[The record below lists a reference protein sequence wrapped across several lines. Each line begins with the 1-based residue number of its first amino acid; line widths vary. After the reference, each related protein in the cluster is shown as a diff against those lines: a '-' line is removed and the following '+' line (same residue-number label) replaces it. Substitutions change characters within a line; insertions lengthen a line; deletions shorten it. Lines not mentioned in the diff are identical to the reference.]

1 MLALGDILRA
11 IFMDSPT
18 ALTAAAAEMGAL
30 AKEKLLSIPDY
41 AERQDLHA
49 ELNAVAYELLAP
61 PFELSHL
68 VLLSERDYVDQE
80 RRLVG
85 ELCTRYGITPPNAHE
100 NDFSAD
106 CGEFRLRWERHTEY
120 STYTIYRA
128 KPFEIPFAHPPV
140 TYVPQD
146 WLARL
151 PGELLV
157 ATHIAL
163 EDRARPKRS
172 LHELVTLFASGT
184 VIGSKVAGGA
194 ASVWSDNQIHADNF
208 GRILIHDDNL
218 RSRQVGRL
226 VQRLLEIE
234 TYRMLAMLPLPITRK
249 IIPQLA
255 RADQRLAELTANH
268 AQLNC
273 IEDEQRLLNELTQLA
288 AETERLSAL
297 TSHRFNASRA
307 YYDIVKLRITE
318 LREERI
324 EGLQMLQEFMI
335 QRLSSAMGTCEL
347 VHTKL
352 ETLSTRLGRASAL
365 LRTRVDLSM
374 EGQIRDL
381 LKSMDNRA
389 HVQLRMQE
397 TVEGLSVV
405 VLSYYLLGIV
415 GYGLKALKAAG
426 QDINVELLTGI
437 AIPFV
442 VIAVYFVV
450 RGVRSV
456 IGKLHREK

>member
-1 MLALGDILRA
+1 MEDHTLSSAKQDTAHAVLQSLEIPEYML
-11 IFMDSPT
+11 
-18 ALTAAAAEMGAL
+18 
-30 AKEKLLSIPDY
+30 
-41 AERQDLHA
+41 RQELHA

-68 VLLSERDYVDQE
+68 VLLSERSAVEHE
-80 RRLVG
+80 RGLLR
-85 ELCTRYGITPPNAHE
+85 ELCARYDVAPPNSYD

-106 CGEFRLRWERHTEY
+106 FGEFRMRWERHTEY

-128 KPFEIPFAHPPV
+128 KPFAAPFEHPAIEF
-140 TYVPQD
+140 VPQD
-146 WLARL
+146 WVARL

-194 ASVWSDNQIHADNF
+194 ASVWSDNQIHRDNF

-234 TYRMLAMLPLPITRK
+234 TYRMLAMLPLPITRE

-255 RADQRLAELTANH
+255 RADQRLAELIASNVEM
-268 AQLNC
+268 NS
-273 IEDEQRLLNELTQLA
+273 IEDEQRLLDELTRLA
-288 AETERLSAL
+288 AETERLSAQ
-297 TSHRFNASRA
+297 TGHRFNASRA

-347 VHTKL
+347 VHSKL
-352 ETLSTRLGRASAL
+352 ETLSMRLGRATAL

-381 LKSMDNRA
+381 LKSMDHRA

-426 QDINVELLTGI
+426 QDINVELLTGL
-437 AIPFV
+437 AIPIV
-442 VIAVYFVV
+442 LLSVYLVV
-450 RGVRSV
+450 RGVRHV
-456 IGKLHREK
+456 IGKLHRDK

>member
-1 MLALGDILRA
+1 
-11 IFMDSPT
+11 MDSLT
-18 ALTAAAAEMGAL
+18 ELSSLTAEP
-30 AKEKLLSIPDY
+30 KDRLLSIPEY
-41 AERQDLHA
+41 SARLELHT

-61 PFELSHL
+61 PVQLSHL
-68 VLLSERDYVDQE
+68 VLMSERHWVDQE
-80 RRLVG
+80 RTLMS
-85 ELCTRYGITPPNAHE
+85 ELCDRYGISPPNMYE

-106 CGEFRLRWERHTEY
+106 FGEFRLRWERHTEY

-128 KPFEIPFAHPPV
+128 KLFEIPFEHPAIE
-140 TYVPQD
+140 YVPQE

-163 EDRARPKRS
+163 EDRSRPKRS
-172 LHELVTLFASGT
+172 LHELATLFASGT

-194 ASVWSDNQIHADNF
+194 ASVWSDNQIHRDNF
-208 GRILIHDDNL
+208 GRILIHDENL

-234 TYRMLAMLPLPITRK
+234 TYRMLAMLPLPITRE

-255 RADQRLAELTANH
+255 RADQRLAALIANNVELT
-268 AQLNC
+268 C
-273 IEDEQRLLNELTQLA
+273 IEDEQRLLDELTKLA
-288 AETERLSAL
+288 AETERLSAQ

-352 ETLSTRLGRASAL
+352 ETLSMRLGRASAL

-374 EGQIRDL
+374 EAQIRDL
-381 LKSMDNRA
+381 LKSMDHRA

-415 GYGLKALKAAG
+415 GYGLKAIKAAG

-437 AIPFV
+437 AIPV
-442 VIAVYFVV
+442 VVLGVFFVV
-450 RGVRSV
+450 RGVRHV
-456 IGKLHREK
+456 IGKLHRDK

>member
-1 MLALGDILRA
+1 MKSVIESSENGNLPNSAQAHHLAITEH
-11 IFMDSPT
+11 P
-18 ALTAAAAEMGAL
+18 
-30 AKEKLLSIPDY
+30 
-41 AERQDLHA
+41 ERQELHD
-49 ELNAVAYELLAP
+49 ELNSIVYELLSP

-68 VLLSERDYVDQE
+68 VLLSERGWVDQE
-80 RRLVG
+80 RQLID
-85 ELCTRYGITPPNAHE
+85 ELCKHYGIDAPNTHE
-100 NDFSAD
+100 SDFSAD
-106 CGEFRLRWERHTEY
+106 FGEFRLRWERHTEY
-120 STYTIYRA
+120 STYTVYRT
-128 KPFEIPFAHPPV
+128 KPFETPFMHPAV
-140 TYVPQD
+140 SFVPQN

-163 EDRARPKRS
+163 EDRARPMRS
-172 LHELVTLFASGT
+172 LHELSKLFASGA

-194 ASVWSDNQIHADNF
+194 ASVWSDQQIHHDNF
-208 GRILIHDDNL
+208 SRILIHDDNL

-226 VQRLLEIE
+226 VERLLEIE
-234 TYRMLAMLPLPITRK
+234 TYRMLAMLPVPVTRK

-255 RADQRLAELTANH
+255 RADQRLAELTAGH
-268 AQLNC
+268 VAMTC
-273 IEDEQRLLNELTQLA
+273 IEDEQRLLDELTRLA
-288 AETERLSAL
+288 AEAERLSAL

-307 YYDIVKLRITE
+307 YYDIVKLRIAE

-352 ETLSTRLGRASAL
+352 ETLSMRLGRASAL

-374 EGQIRDL
+374 EAQIRDL

-426 QDINVELLTGI
+426 SDINVELLTGM

-442 VIAVYFVV
+442 VLGVYMIV
-450 RGVRSV
+450 RGVRKV
-456 IGKLHREK
+456 IGKLQREK

>member
-1 MLALGDILRA
+1 
-11 IFMDSPT
+11 MDSST
-18 ALTAAAAEMGAL
+18 TLTSLTTEPQDL
-30 AKEKLLSIPDY
+30 LREKLLAIPEY
-41 AERQDLHA
+41 SQRQELHN
-49 ELNAVAYELLAP
+49 ELNSVAYELLAP
-61 PFELSHL
+61 PVQLSHL
-68 VLLSERDYVDQE
+68 VLMSERHWVDQE
-80 RRLVG
+80 RKLIG
-85 ELCTRYGITPPNAHE
+85 ELCDRYGITSPNTHE

-106 CGEFRLRWERHTEY
+106 FGEFRLRWERHTEY
-120 STYTIYRA
+120 STYTVYRA
-128 KPFEIPFAHPPV
+128 KPFVTPFEQPAIEF
-140 TYVPQD
+140 VPQE
-146 WLARL
+146 WWIRL

-163 EDRARPKRS
+163 DDRSRPKRS
-172 LHELVTLFASGT
+172 LHELSVLFASGT

-194 ASVWSDNQIHADNF
+194 ASVWSDNQIHRDNF
-208 GRILIHDDNL
+208 GRILIHDENL
-218 RSRQVGRL
+218 RSRQIGRL

-234 TYRMLAMLPLPITRK
+234 TYRMLAMLPLPITRE

-255 RADQRLAELTANH
+255 RADQRLATLIADNVELTS
-268 AQLNC
+268 
-273 IEDEQRLLNELTQLA
+273 IEDEQCLLDELTRLA
-288 AETERLSAL
+288 AETERLSAQ

-352 ETLSTRLGRASAL
+352 ETLSMRLGRASAL

-374 EGQIRDL
+374 EAQIRDL
-381 LKSMDNRA
+381 LKSMDHRA

-405 VLSYYLLGIV
+405 VLSYYLLGIL
-415 GYGLKALKAAG
+415 GYGLKALQAAG

-437 AIPFV
+437 AIPVVVLSVFFV
-442 VIAVYFVV
+442 VSGL
-450 RGVRSV
+450 RHV
-456 IGKLHREK
+456 IRKLHRDK

>member
-1 MLALGDILRA
+1 MDVRASFSATLAEQQFSRQ
-11 IFMDSPT
+11 SS
-18 ALTAAAAEMGAL
+18 
-30 AKEKLLSIPDY
+30 LLVPEY
-41 AERQDLHA
+41 PERLELHT
-49 ELNAVAYELLAP
+49 ELNSVAYELLAP

-68 VLLSERDYVDQE
+68 VLMSERDRVDQE
-80 RRLVG
+80 RQLVG
-85 ELCTRYGITPPNAHE
+85 ELCTRYGIDPPGAHE
-100 NDFSAD
+100 SDFSAD
-106 CGEFRLRWERHTEY
+106 FGEFRLRWERHTEY

-128 KPFEIPFAHPPV
+128 KPFEIPFWHPAINDVPV
-140 TYVPQD
+140 E
-146 WLARL
+146 WIARL

-163 EDRARPKRS
+163 EDRSRPKRS

-194 ASVWSDNQIHADNF
+194 ASVWSDNQIHKDNF

-234 TYRMLAMLPLPITRK
+234 TYRMLAMLPLPITRR

-255 RADQRLAELTANH
+255 RADQRLAALIASNVETNS
-268 AQLNC
+268 
-273 IEDEQRLLNELTQLA
+273 IEDEQRLLEELTQLA
-288 AETERLSAL
+288 AETERMSAQ

-307 YYDIVKLRITE
+307 YYNIVKLRITE

-374 EGQIRDL
+374 EAQIRDL

-405 VLSYYLLGIV
+405 VLSYYLLGIL
-415 GYGLKALKAAG
+415 GYGLKALKASG
-426 QDINVELLTGI
+426 YDLDVELVTGM
-437 AIPFV
+437 AIPVVVLSVFFV
-442 VIAVYFVV
+442 VTGLRHIF
-450 RGVRSV
+450 R
-456 IGKLHREK
+456 KLYRD

>member
-1 MLALGDILRA
+1 MNVHAS
-11 IFMDSPT
+11 FT
-18 ALTAAAAEMGAL
+18 ATSAEQQFSRQSSL
-30 AKEKLLSIPDY
+30 HVPEYP
-41 AERQDLHA
+41 ERLELHT
-49 ELNAVAYELLAP
+49 ELNSVAYELLAP

-68 VLLSERDYVDQE
+68 VLISERDRVDQE
-80 RRLVG
+80 RQLLG
-85 ELCTRYGITPPNAHE
+85 ELCIRYGINPPGAHE
-100 NDFSAD
+100 SDFSAD
-106 CGEFRLRWERHTEY
+106 FGDFRLRWERHTEY

-128 KPFEIPFAHPPV
+128 KPFNVPFEHPAINE
-140 TYVPQD
+140 VPAE
-146 WLARL
+146 WVARL

-163 EDRARPKRS
+163 EDRSRPKRS
-172 LHELVTLFASGT
+172 LHELVTLFSSGT

-194 ASVWSDNQIHADNF
+194 ASVWSDNQIHKDNF

-234 TYRMLAMLPLPITRK
+234 TYRMLAMLPLPVTRK
-249 IIPQLA
+249 IIPRLE
-255 RADQRLAELTANH
+255 RADQRLAALIASNVETNS
-268 AQLNC
+268 
-273 IEDEQRLLNELTQLA
+273 IEDEQRLLEELTKLA
-288 AETERLSAL
+288 AETERMSAQ

-307 YYDIVKLRITE
+307 YYNIVKLRITE

-405 VLSYYLLGIV
+405 VLSYYLLGIL

-426 QDINVELLTGI
+426 HDLDVELVTGM
-437 AIPFV
+437 AIPV
-442 VIAVYFVV
+442 VVLGVFFIVT
-450 RGVRSV
+450 GVRH
-456 IGKLHREK
+456 IFRKLQRH

>member
-1 MLALGDILRA
+1 MN
-11 IFMDSPT
+11 
-18 ALTAAAAEMGAL
+18 
-30 AKEKLLSIPDY
+30 IPEY
-41 AERQDLHA
+41 FERRELYA
-49 ELNAVAYELLAP
+49 ELNAIAYELLAP

-68 VLLSERDYVDQE
+68 VLMSDRGLVDQE
-80 RRLVG
+80 RQLIR
-85 ELCTRYGITPPNAHE
+85 ELCQHFDINPPHPND
-100 NDFSAD
+100 NDFSANF
-106 CGEFRLRWERHTEY
+106 GEFRLRWERHTEY

-128 KPFEIPFAHPPV
+128 AAFETPFEHPPV
-140 TYVPQD
+140 SYIPKE
-146 WLARL
+146 WIARL

-163 EDRARPKRS
+163 EDRSRPKRS
-172 LHELVTLFASGT
+172 LHELSTLFTSGT

-194 ASVWSDNQIHADNF
+194 ASVWSDNQIHPDNF
-208 GRILIHDDNL
+208 GRILVHDENL

-234 TYRMLAMLPLPITRK
+234 TYRMLAMLPLPVTRK

-255 RADQRLAELTANH
+255 QADQRLADLIANNVELTS
-268 AQLNC
+268 
-273 IEDEQRLLNELTQLA
+273 IEDEQRLLDELTMLA
-288 AETERLSAL
+288 AETEQLSAQ
-297 TSHRFNASRA
+297 TSHRFNASRV

-335 QRLSSAMGTCEL
+335 QRLSSAMATCEL

-374 EGQIRDL
+374 EAQIRDL
-381 LKSMDNRA
+381 LKSMDSRA
-389 HVQLRMQE
+389 QVQLRMQE

-405 VLSYYLLGIV
+405 VLSYYLLGIS

-426 QDINVELLTGI
+426 HGIDVELLTGI
-437 AIPFV
+437 AIP
-442 VIAVYFVV
+442 VIVLGVFFVV
-450 RGVRSV
+450 RRLRNSFN
-456 IGKLHREK
+456 KLHRDQ

>member
-1 MLALGDILRA
+1 MNS
-11 IFMDSPT
+11 FTSPSSLIIDT
-18 ALTAAAAEMGAL
+18 KNISED
-30 AKEKLLSIPDY
+30 KLLNIPEY
-41 AERQDLHA
+41 SARLELHN
-49 ELNAVAYELLAP
+49 ELNSVAYELLAP
-61 PFELSHL
+61 PVQLSHL
-68 VLLSERDYVDQE
+68 VLLSERHWVNQE
-80 RRLVG
+80 RELIG
-85 ELCTRYGITPPNAHE
+85 ELCEHYGVDSPGIYE

-106 CGEFRLRWERHTEY
+106 LGEFRLRWERHTEY
-120 STYTIYRA
+120 STYTIYHA
-128 KPFEIPFAHPPV
+128 KPFEIPFQYPAIA
-140 TYVPQD
+140 YVPPE
-146 WLARL
+146 WLVRL

-163 EDRARPKRS
+163 EDRSRPKRS
-172 LHELVTLFASGT
+172 LHELATLFASGT

-194 ASVWSDNQIHADNF
+194 ASVWSDNQIHRDNF
-208 GRILIHDDNL
+208 GRILIHDENL

-234 TYRMLAMLPLPITRK
+234 TYRMLAMLPLPITRE

-255 RADQRLAELTANH
+255 RADQRLAALIAHNVELT
-268 AQLNC
+268 C
-273 IEDEQRLLNELTQLA
+273 IEDEQRLLDELTRLA
-288 AETERLSAL
+288 AETERLSAQ

-307 YYDIVKLRITE
+307 YYDIVRLRITE

-352 ETLSTRLGRASAL
+352 ETLSMRLGRASAL

-374 EGQIRDL
+374 EAQIRDL

-405 VLSYYLLGIV
+405 VLSYYLLGIL
-415 GYGLKALKAAG
+415 GYGLKAFKAAG
-426 QDINVELLTGI
+426 HEINVELLTGL
-437 AIPFV
+437 AIPIV
-442 VIAVYFVV
+442 VLSVFFIV
-450 RGVRSV
+450 RGLRHV
-456 IGKLHREK
+456 IRKLHRDD

>member
-1 MLALGDILRA
+1 MN
-11 IFMDSPT
+11 FPT
-18 ALTAAAAEMGAL
+18 ESSSLTTEPKDL
-30 AKEKLLSIPDY
+30 VKDRLLNIPEY
-41 AERQDLHA
+41 SARLELHT

-61 PFELSHL
+61 PVQLSHL
-68 VLLSERDYVDQE
+68 VLMSERHWVDQE
-80 RRLVG
+80 RTLMG
-85 ELCTRYGITPPNAHE
+85 DLCDRYGISPPNMHE

-106 CGEFRLRWERHTEY
+106 FGEFRLRWERHTEY

-128 KPFEIPFAHPPV
+128 KLFEIPFEHPAIE
-140 TYVPQD
+140 YVPQE

-163 EDRARPKRS
+163 EDRSRPKRS
-172 LHELVTLFASGT
+172 LHELAALFASGT

-194 ASVWSDNQIHADNF
+194 ASVWSDNQIHGDNF
-208 GRILIHDDNL
+208 GRILIHDENL
-218 RSRQVGRL
+218 RNRQVGRL

-234 TYRMLAMLPLPITRK
+234 TYRMLAMLPLPITRE

-255 RADQRLAELTANH
+255 RADQRLAALIANNVELT
-268 AQLNC
+268 C
-273 IEDEQRLLNELTQLA
+273 IEDEQRLLDELTKLA
-288 AETERLSAL
+288 AETERLSAQ

-307 YYDIVKLRITE
+307 YYNIVKLRITE

-352 ETLSTRLGRASAL
+352 ETLSMRLGRASAL

-374 EGQIRDL
+374 EAQIRDL

-437 AIPFV
+437 AIPV
-442 VIAVYFVV
+442 VVLGVFFVV
-450 RGVRSV
+450 RGVRNV
-456 IGKLHREK
+456 IGKLHRDK

>member
-1 MLALGDILRA
+1 MVLQSSSFDTQSDTSVNR
-11 IFMDSPT
+11 
-18 ALTAAAAEMGAL
+18 
-30 AKEKLLSIPDY
+30 LLNIPEY
-41 AERQDLHA
+41 NERQELHS
-49 ELNAVAYELLAP
+49 ELNAIVYEHLAP

-68 VLLSERDYVDQE
+68 VLLSERGWVDQE
-80 RRLVG
+80 RQLIG
-85 ELCTRYGITPPNAHE
+85 ELCIRYGIAPPNTHE
-100 NDFSAD
+100 NDFNAD
-106 CGEFRLRWERHTEY
+106 FGEFRLRWERHTEY
-120 STYTIYRA
+120 STYTVYRA
-128 KPFEIPFAHPPV
+128 EPFDMPFAHPAV
-140 TYVPQD
+140 SFVPQD
-146 WLARL
+146 WLAHL

-163 EDRARPKRS
+163 EDRSRPMRS
-172 LHELVTLFASGT
+172 LHELSSLFSAGA

-194 ASVWSDNQIHADNF
+194 ASVWSDHQIHHDNF

-234 TYRMLAMLPLPITRK
+234 TYRMLAMLPLPIARK

-255 RADQRLAELTANH
+255 RADQRLAELTDHHVAMT
-268 AQLNC
+268 C
-273 IEDEQRLLNELTQLA
+273 IEDEQRVLDELTRLA

-307 YYDIVKLRITE
+307 YYDIVKLRIAE

-352 ETLSTRLGRASAL
+352 ETLSMRLGRASAL

-374 EGQIRDL
+374 EAQIRDL

-389 HVQLRMQE
+389 HVQLRLQE

-405 VLSYYLLGIV
+405 VLSYYLLGII
-415 GYGLKALKAAG
+415 GYGLKALKAIG
-426 QDINVELLTGI
+426 YDLNVELLTGI
-437 AIPFV
+437 AIPVV
-442 VIAVYFVV
+442 VIGVFLIV
-450 RGVRSV
+450 RGARRV
-456 IGKLHREK
+456 ISKLHREK

>member
-1 MLALGDILRA
+1 
-11 IFMDSPT
+11 MDS
-18 ALTAAAAEMGAL
+18 LTRLPSPAIQS
-30 AKEKLLSIPDY
+30 KDIPKDKFLNIPEY
-41 AERQDLHA
+41 SERMEIHI
-49 ELNAVAYELLAP
+49 ELNTVAYELLAP

-68 VLLSERDYVDQE
+68 VLMSERGWVDQE
-80 RRLVG
+80 RELIG
-85 ELCTRYGITPPNAHE
+85 ELCVRYNISPPNTHE

-106 CGEFRLRWERHTEY
+106 FGEFRLRWERHTEY
-120 STYTIYRA
+120 STYTVYRA
-128 KPFEIPFAHPPV
+128 KPFEMPFQHPAI
-140 TYVPQD
+140 TYVPQE

-163 EDRARPKRS
+163 EDRSRPKRS
-172 LHELVTLFASGT
+172 LHELSALFASGT

-194 ASVWSDNQIHADNF
+194 ASVWSDNQIHHDNF
-208 GRILIHDDNL
+208 GRILIHDENL
-218 RSRQVGRL
+218 RSRQIGRL

-234 TYRMLAMLPLPITRK
+234 TYRMLAMLPLPVTRK

-255 RADQRLAELTANH
+255 RADQRLAELTANNVEL
-268 AQLNC
+268 AS
-273 IEDEQRLLNELTQLA
+273 IEDEQRLLNELTLLA

-318 LREERI
+318 LREERV

-352 ETLSTRLGRASAL
+352 ETLSMRLGRASAL

-374 EGQIRDL
+374 EAQIRDL

-389 HVQLRMQE
+389 RVQLRMQE

-405 VLSYYLLGIV
+405 VLSYYLLGIL

-426 QDINVELLTGI
+426 QNVNVELLTGI

-442 VIAVYFVV
+442 VLGVYFVV

-456 IGKLHREK
+456 INKLHKDK

>member
-1 MLALGDILRA
+1 
-11 IFMDSPT
+11 
-18 ALTAAAAEMGAL
+18 
-30 AKEKLLSIPDY
+30 
-41 AERQDLHA
+41 
-49 ELNAVAYELLAP
+49 
-61 PFELSHL
+61 
-68 VLLSERDYVDQE
+68 
-80 RRLVG
+80 
-85 ELCTRYGITPPNAHE
+85 
-100 NDFSAD
+100 
-106 CGEFRLRWERHTEY
+106 EY

-128 KPFEIPFAHPPV
+128 KPFVTPFEQPAIEF
-140 TYVPQD
+140 VPQE
-146 WLARL
+146 WWIRL

-163 EDRARPKRS
+163 EDRSRPKRS
-172 LHELVTLFASGT
+172 LHELSILFASGT

-194 ASVWSDNQIHADNF
+194 ASVWSDNQIHHDNF
-208 GRILIHDDNL
+208 GRILIHDENL

-234 TYRMLAMLPLPITRK
+234 TYRMLAMLPLPVTRE

-255 RADQRLAELTANH
+255 RADQRLATLIADNVELTS
-268 AQLNC
+268 
-273 IEDEQRLLNELTQLA
+273 IEDEQRLLDELTRLA
-288 AETERLSAL
+288 AETERLSAQ

-352 ETLSTRLGRASAL
+352 ETLSMRLGRASAL

-374 EGQIRDL
+374 EAQIRDL
-381 LKSMDNRA
+381 LKSMDHRA

-405 VLSYYLLGIV
+405 VLSYYLLGIL
-415 GYGLKALKAAG
+415 GYGLKALQAAG

-437 AIPFV
+437 AIPVVVLSVFFV
-442 VIAVYFVV
+442 VSGL
-450 RGVRSV
+450 RHV
-456 IGKLHREK
+456 IRKLHRDK

>member
-1 MLALGDILRA
+1 
-11 IFMDSPT
+11 MDSSTSPT
-18 ALTAAAAEMGAL
+18 SLNT
-30 AKEKLLSIPDY
+30 
-41 AERQDLHA
+41 ERNEIFHHKFLNIHEYSQRRELHA

-61 PFELSHL
+61 PVQLSHL
-68 VLLSERDYVDQE
+68 VLMSERHWVDQE
-80 RRLVG
+80 RKLIS
-85 ELCTRYGITPPNAHE
+85 ELCERHGINPINAHE
-100 NDFSAD
+100 SDFSAD
-106 CGEFRLRWERHTEY
+106 FAEFRLRWERHTEY

-128 KPFEIPFAHPPV
+128 RSFETPFEHPAIEF
-140 TYVPQD
+140 VPQE

-163 EDRARPKRS
+163 QDRSRPKRS
-172 LHELVTLFASGT
+172 LHELASLFTSGT

-194 ASVWSDNQIHADNF
+194 ASVWSDNQIHHDNF
-208 GRILIHDDNL
+208 GRILIHDENL

-234 TYRMLAMLPLPITRK
+234 TYRMLAMLPLPITRE

-255 RADQRLAELTANH
+255 RADQCLAALIAHNVGLTS
-268 AQLNC
+268 
-273 IEDEQRLLNELTQLA
+273 IEDEQRLLDELTRLA
-288 AETERLSAL
+288 AEIERLSAQ
-297 TSHRFNASRA
+297 TSHRFNASRV

-347 VHTKL
+347 VHTKI
-352 ETLSTRLGRASAL
+352 ETLSMRLGRASAL

-374 EGQIRDL
+374 EAQIRDL
-381 LKSMDNRA
+381 LKSMDSRA

-426 QDINVELLTGI
+426 QDINVELLTGL
-437 AIPFV
+437 AIPV
-442 VIAVYFVV
+442 VVL
-450 RGVRSV
+450 SV
-456 IGKLHREK
+456 FFIVTGLRHVIHRLHQD

>member
-1 MLALGDILRA
+1 
-11 IFMDSPT
+11 
-18 ALTAAAAEMGAL
+18 
-30 AKEKLLSIPDY
+30 
-41 AERQDLHA
+41 
-49 ELNAVAYELLAP
+49 V
-61 PFELSHL
+61 
-68 VLLSERDYVDQE
+68 
-80 RRLVG
+80 
-85 ELCTRYGITPPNAHE
+85 
-100 NDFSAD
+100 
-106 CGEFRLRWERHTEY
+106 
-120 STYTIYRA
+120 
-128 KPFEIPFAHPPV
+128 
-140 TYVPQD
+140 
-146 WLARL
+146 
-151 PGELLV
+151 
-157 ATHIAL
+157 
-163 EDRARPKRS
+163 
-172 LHELVTLFASGT
+172 
-184 VIGSKVAGGA
+184 
-194 ASVWSDNQIHADNF
+194 
-208 GRILIHDDNL
+208 
-218 RSRQVGRL
+218 
-226 VQRLLEIE
+226 
-234 TYRMLAMLPLPITRK
+234 TRK

-255 RADQRLAELTANH
+255 RADQRLAELTANS
-268 AQLNC
+268 AGLTC
-273 IEDEQRLLNELTQLA
+273 IEDEQSLLNELTQLA

-442 VIAVYFVV
+442 VLAVYLVV

-456 IGKLHREK
+456 IGKLHRDK

>member
-1 MLALGDILRA
+1 MQ
-11 IFMDSPT
+11 
-18 ALTAAAAEMGAL
+18 
-30 AKEKLLSIPDY
+30 AKKDVLSIPEY
-41 AERQDLHA
+41 EERHELHD
-49 ELNAVAYELLAP
+49 ELNSVVYELLMP

-68 VLLSERDYVDQE
+68 VLLSERGWVDQE
-80 RRLVG
+80 RQLIG
-85 ELCTRYGITPPNAHE
+85 ELCLKYGVNPPSSHE

-106 CGEFRLRWERHTEY
+106 FGEFRLRWERHTEY
-120 STYTIYRA
+120 STYTVYRA
-128 KPFEIPFAHPPV
+128 QPFEIPFEHPPI

-146 WLARL
+146 WVTRL

-163 EDRARPKRS
+163 EDRSRTMRS
-172 LHELVTLFASGT
+172 LHELSTLFSSGA

-194 ASVWSDNQIHADNF
+194 ASVWSDHQIHHDNF
-208 GRILIHDDNL
+208 GRILVHDDNL
-218 RSRQVGRL
+218 RSRQIGRL

-234 TYRMLAMLPLPITRK
+234 TYRMLAMLPVPVTRK

-255 RADQRLAELTANH
+255 RADHRLAELTAH
-268 AQLNC
+268 HVAMTS
-273 IEDEQRLLNELTQLA
+273 IEDEQRLLDELTRLA
-288 AETERLSAL
+288 AETERLSAQ

-307 YYDIVKLRITE
+307 YYDIVKLRIAE

-352 ETLSTRLGRASAL
+352 ETLSMRLGRASAL

-374 EGQIRDL
+374 EAQIRDL
-381 LKSMDNRA
+381 LKSMDSRA
-389 HVQLRMQE
+389 RVQLRMQE

-415 GYGLKALKAAG
+415 GYGLKAFKAAG
-426 QDINVELLTGI
+426 YDINVELLTGI

-442 VIAVYFVV
+442 LAGVFFVV
-450 RGVRSV
+450 RGVRQIIS
-456 IGKLHREK
+456 KLHRDS

>member
-1 MLALGDILRA
+1 MNVHAS
-11 IFMDSPT
+11 FT
-18 ALTAAAAEMGAL
+18 ATSAEQQFSRQSSL
-30 AKEKLLSIPDY
+30 HVPEYP
-41 AERQDLHA
+41 ERLELHT
-49 ELNAVAYELLAP
+49 ELNSVAYELLAP

-68 VLLSERDYVDQE
+68 VLISERDRVDQE
-80 RRLVG
+80 RQLLG
-85 ELCTRYGITPPNAHE
+85 ELCIRYDINPPGVHE
-100 NDFSAD
+100 SDFSAD
-106 CGEFRLRWERHTEY
+106 FGDFRLRWERHTEY
-120 STYTIYRA
+120 STYTVYRA
-128 KPFEIPFAHPPV
+128 KPFNVPFEHPAINE
-140 TYVPQD
+140 VPAE
-146 WLARL
+146 WVARL

-163 EDRARPKRS
+163 EDRSRPKRS
-172 LHELVTLFASGT
+172 LHELVTLFSSGT

-194 ASVWSDNQIHADNF
+194 ASVWSDNQIHKDNF

-234 TYRMLAMLPLPITRK
+234 TYRMLAMLPLPVTRK
-249 IIPQLA
+249 IIPRLE
-255 RADQRLAELTANH
+255 RADQRLAALIASNVETNS
-268 AQLNC
+268 
-273 IEDEQRLLNELTQLA
+273 IEDEQRLLEELTKLA
-288 AETERLSAL
+288 AETERMSAQ

-307 YYDIVKLRITE
+307 YYNIVKLRITE

-405 VLSYYLLGIV
+405 VLSYYLLGIL

-426 QDINVELLTGI
+426 HDLDVELVTGM
-437 AIPFV
+437 AIPV
-442 VIAVYFVV
+442 VVLGVFFIVT
-450 RGVRSV
+450 GVRH
-456 IGKLHREK
+456 IFRKLQRH

>member
-1 MLALGDILRA
+1 
-11 IFMDSPT
+11 MDS
-18 ALTAAAAEMGAL
+18 LTPLPSSAIEPKDMPKDKFL
-30 AKEKLLSIPDY
+30 NIPEY
-41 AERQDLHA
+41 SERMEIHI
-49 ELNAVAYELLAP
+49 ELNTIAYELLAP

-68 VLLSERDYVDQE
+68 VLMSERGWVDRE
-80 RRLVG
+80 RELIG
-85 ELCTRYGITPPNAHE
+85 ELCVRYRISPPNTHE

-106 CGEFRLRWERHTEY
+106 FGEFRLRWERHTEY
-120 STYTIYRA
+120 STYTVYRA
-128 KPFEIPFAHPPV
+128 KPFEMPFQHPAI
-140 TYVPQD
+140 TYVPQE

-163 EDRARPKRS
+163 EDRSRPKRS
-172 LHELVTLFASGT
+172 LHELSALFASGT

-194 ASVWSDNQIHADNF
+194 ASVWSDNQIHHDNF
-208 GRILIHDDNL
+208 GRILIHDENL
-218 RSRQVGRL
+218 RSRQIGRL

-234 TYRMLAMLPLPITRK
+234 TYRMLAMLPLPVTRK

-255 RADQRLAELTANH
+255 RADQRLAELTANNVEL
-268 AQLNC
+268 AS
-273 IEDEQRLLNELTQLA
+273 IEDEQRLLNELTLLA

-318 LREERI
+318 LREERV

-352 ETLSTRLGRASAL
+352 ETLSMRLGRASAL

-389 HVQLRMQE
+389 RVQLRMQE

-405 VLSYYLLGIV
+405 VLSYYLLGIL

-426 QDINVELLTGI
+426 QNVNVELLTGI

-442 VIAVYFVV
+442 VLGVYFVV

-456 IGKLHREK
+456 INKLHKDK